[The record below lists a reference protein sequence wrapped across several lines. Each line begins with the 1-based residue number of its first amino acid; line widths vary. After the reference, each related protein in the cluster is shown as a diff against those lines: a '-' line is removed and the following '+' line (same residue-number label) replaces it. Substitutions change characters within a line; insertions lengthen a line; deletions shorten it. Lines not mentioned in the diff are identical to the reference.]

1 MEKLRY
7 ISTETYLEGIIVHLT
22 DVAVTIDFKG
32 RMGQLKVPLRYIISD
47 DPLQEGMEVGLMM
60 TIPEVINSEIN
71 EGYQRNIELRR
82 ERGLLD

>member
-7 ISTETYLEGIIVHLT
+7 VSSETYIEGIIVRLT
-22 DVAVTIDFKG
+22 EASVTIDFKG

-47 DPLQEGMEVGLMM
+47 YPLEEGMEIGMLMSM
-60 TIPEVINSEIN
+60 PEVISPDVN

-82 ERGLLD
+82 ERGLED